1 MHDVTK
7 SGVMR
12 KVGIYIGRF
21 QPFHMGHA
29 SIICQMVQEG
39 CDHLIIL
46 VGSAKNS
53 RTPKN
58 PWTDA
63 ERSIIIKTYIQEEF
77 GGRRERPGCSVIGI
91 PDFLRDS
98 DWEEHVQTIVNNL
111 TYQNDKII
119 LYGYDKDLSTAY
131 LRKFPNFEYRSAIL
145 KTNINATEIRNWYF
159 DERGHKRPDLP
170 VQTLEFLETFEKTPQ
185 YVQLKKEHEFL
196 KQYQKQ
202 FEGLKYPP
210 TFVTVDAVIFNQ
222 QGKVCLI
229 RRKEMPGQNQ
239 YALPGGFVDPN
250 MSLLHSVIQATKDK
264 TGITLNPDQT
274 FKSTVFDQP
283 GRSLR
288 GRTITHAFLFKLP
301 TDSQFDTSRCHWLN
315 VNQLFLYEEEM
326 FEDHKLIIQSM
337 L

>member
-1 MHDVTK
+1 MHDSSK
-7 SGVMR
+7 SNVMR
-12 KVGIYIGRF
+12 KVGVYIGRF
-21 QPFHMGHA
+21 QPFHLGHA
-29 SIICQMVQEG
+29 SIVCQMVEEN
-39 CDHLIIL
+39 CDLLIIL

-58 PWTDA
+58 PWSDS
-63 ERSIIIKTYIQEEF
+63 ERIAIISLYVRDEF
-77 GGRRERPGCSVIGI
+77 GPNRPECVILGV
-91 PDFLRDS
+91 PDFLRDA
-98 DWEEHVQTIVNNL
+98 DWEEHVQSLINNY
-111 TYQNDKII
+111 TYQNDRVL
-119 LYGYDKDLSTAY
+119 LYGHDKDLSTAY
-131 LRKFPNFEYRSAIL
+131 LKKFPNLEYRAAEL

-159 DERGHKRPDLP
+159 DERGHIRPDLP
-170 VQTLEFLETFEKTPQ
+170 LQTLKFLEYFEKTPS
-185 YVQLKKEHEFL
+185 YSQLKKEHDFL
-196 KQYQKQ
+196 KSYQKQ
-202 FEGLKYPP
+202 FEGLKYQP

-283 GRSLR
+283 ERSLR